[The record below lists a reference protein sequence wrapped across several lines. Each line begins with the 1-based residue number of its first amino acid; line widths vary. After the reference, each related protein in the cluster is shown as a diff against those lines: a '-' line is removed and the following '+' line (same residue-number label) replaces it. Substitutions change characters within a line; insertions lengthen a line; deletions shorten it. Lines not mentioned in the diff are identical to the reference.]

1 MSNNLYSKI
10 KDSKHGLCGLR
21 NMGNTCFLNTA
32 IQCISNCWELTNYF
46 LRNEY
51 KKDINKKNPIG
62 SHGKLSEAYSEVI
75 HKLWFGKKDYFTP
88 DNFKNVL
95 QEINEMYSGDNQQ
108 DTQEFLTFL
117 LDGLH
122 EDLNKV
128 IDKPYINSDLSKKDD
143 DIKSLEELYNFKRR
157 NQSLLVELFYGQFQ
171 SLIQCPDVD
180 CQSENKKF
188 EPFLNISLPIDIKYN
203 SFKINCYFIFYDIS
217 VKPIQF
223 ILEFGYDCTVMAL
236 RNKIAKILNIHPLSF
251 TVEKMDKSGNLN
263 YFLNSNQL
271 LSTNIKKDNLNKSN
285 DNSIPFFLLQLCPQD
300 FYNTNNNIFINNQN
314 INVFKIDEYEN
325 SKEEIDKKEIELSTL
340 FNEDYQENEEG
351 NPKDNKINSY
361 YQIYPPDKIGKI
373 HTELNYGFKNNFIL
387 VLVYITTY
395 EDNNIK
401 KKNSVIFP
409 RILVLNKKI
418 TCEEIHYK
426 IYDYFKILFDKNKSF
441 KESFKKINTHNN
453 NDTIEFQK
461 LNDYPYRLRI
471 VNIMNNKG
479 PCVICNKTNCHN
491 CLLPFSNKKKL
502 EDLISLYPKNNKN
515 MPIDN
520 SYFFL
525 SEKQKKENDSWNRDF
540 SLEISFFHSQKEEIF
555 KKLNDFDRLNF
566 ELYKKKI
573 HSEIALTQCFEN
585 FMKWEELDNTNKYYC
600 EKCKKQQKG
609 KKKIQI
615 NLCPHILIIQLKRFT
630 NSKKIKNKIIFPIK
644 GLNMSNYV
652 LENYENY
659 PMIYD
664 LFSVAYHIGAAG
676 YGHYFA
682 ICKNMF
688 TKKWYKFEDSN
699 VTEIKENEIPYDDA
713 YVLLYRR
720 RNLENVID
728 LESLYNLKFIS
739 YEKIMED
746 LKMNG
751 GSKKYYS

>member
-1 MSNNLYSKI
+1 MKNNLFTI
-10 KDSKHGLCGLR
+10 LKDSKHGICGLR

-46 LRNEY
+46 LRDEY
-51 KKDINKKNPIG
+51 KKDINKTNPIG

-75 HKLWFGKKDYFTP
+75 HKLWFGKKDHFTP
-88 DNFKNVL
+88 SNFKNVL
-95 QEINEMYSGDNQQ
+95 EEINEMYSGDNQQ

-373 HTELNYGFKNNFIL
+373 HTELNYGFKNNFII
-387 VLVYITTY
+387 VLVNITSY
-395 EDNNIK
+395 EENNIK
-401 KKNSVIFP
+401 KTIPIIFP
-409 RILVLNKKI
+409 RILILKKNI
-418 TCEEIHYK
+418 TCQEIHYK
-426 IYDYFKILFDKNKSF
+426 IYNYFKILFS
-441 KESFKKINTHNN
+441 EKKTFSETFQNLNTDNN
-453 NDTIEFQK
+453 NDTIEYQK
-461 LNDYPYRLRI
+461 
-471 VNIMNNKG
+471 
-479 PCVICNKTNCHN
+479 
-491 CLLPFSNKKKL
+491 
-502 EDLISLYPKNNKN
+502 
-515 MPIDN
+515 
-520 SYFFL
+520 
-525 SEKQKKENDSWNRDF
+525 
-540 SLEISFFHSQKEEIF
+540 
-555 KKLNDFDRLNF
+555 
-566 ELYKKKI
+566 KKKI
-573 HSEIALTQCFEN
+573 SI
-585 FMKWEELDNTNKYYC
+585 
-600 EKCKKQQKG
+600 
-609 KKKIQI
+609 
-615 NLCPHILIIQLKRFT
+615 
-630 NSKKIKNKIIFPIK
+630 
-644 GLNMSNYV
+644 
-652 LENYENY
+652 
-659 PMIYD
+659 
-664 LFSVAYHIGAAG
+664 
-676 YGHYFA
+676 
-682 ICKNMF
+682 
-688 TKKWYKFEDSN
+688 
-699 VTEIKENEIPYDDA
+699 
-713 YVLLYRR
+713 
-720 RNLENVID
+720 
-728 LESLYNLKFIS
+728 
-739 YEKIMED
+739 
-746 LKMNG
+746 
-751 GSKKYYS
+751 